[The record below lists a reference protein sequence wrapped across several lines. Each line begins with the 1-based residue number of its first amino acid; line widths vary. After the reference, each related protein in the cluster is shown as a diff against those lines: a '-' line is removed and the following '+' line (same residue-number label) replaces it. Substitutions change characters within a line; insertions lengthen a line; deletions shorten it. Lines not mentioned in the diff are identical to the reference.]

1 MHGKSNRPCASFFTI
16 QLAMLTILLAMLED
30 EEDQRKFLKLHTAYE
45 QKLYRIALKILR
57 SHELAEDAVQ

>member
-1 MHGKSNRPCASFFTI
+1 MCYPIKRERENEVA
-16 QLAMLTILLAMLED
+16 AMLTILLAMLED

>member
-1 MHGKSNRPCASFFTI
+1 MWSWIPSGANLNNKPK
-16 QLAMLTILLAMLED
+16 LAGLED

>member
-1 MHGKSNRPCASFFTI
+1 
-16 QLAMLTILLAMLED
+16 MLTILLAMLED

-57 SHELAEDAVQ
+57 GLTNWRRTPFSRAGCRSSSILKR

>member
-1 MHGKSNRPCASFFTI
+1 
-16 QLAMLTILLAMLED
+16 MLTILLAMLED

-57 SHELAEDAVQ
+57 VSRTGGGRRSAELGAGHPAF

>member
-1 MHGKSNRPCASFFTI
+1 
-16 QLAMLTILLAMLED
+16 MLTILLAMLED